1 MKYYHADLNNGSS
14 QSRGLA
20 LVTPTGV
27 PIPNIALGDSI
38 LAVGTFIL
46 AEAYFLQRTVL
57 TDKTF

>member
-27 PIPNIALGDSI
+27 PIP
-38 LAVGTFIL
+38 VGHIRW
-46 AEAYFLQRTVL
+46 ENEMI
-57 TDKTF
+57 